1 MSDRRSNDPSRPV
14 IQTSAAA
21 QKSSSEWYVIGLWDD
36 PIEQKWLDERMKGV
50 LPVTM
55 SGCPA
60 LAAPAGFNAQ
70 GLPMG
75 IQIVGPNQADL
86 ACLQLAYTYDGAT
99 AWATRRLPPL
109 LGEART

>member
-1 MSDRRSNDPSRPV
+1 ME
-14 IQTSAAA
+14 TYH
-21 QKSSSEWYVIGLWDD
+21 EW
-36 PIEQKWLDERMKGV
+36 MKCV

-86 ACLQLAYTYDGAT
+86 ACLQLAHAYDVAT
-99 AWATRRLPPL
+99 AWPARQLPSLLTHVPAKWTPVRRQEQAS
-109 LGEART
+109 G